1 MVTTNYAKKKVNCMK
16 HSEQISWHGTL
27 SSKITSTCIFE
38 QRINATWETNSLSKY
53 LIGYGR
59 QTHPPS

>member
-1 MVTTNYAKKKVNCMK
+1 MK
-16 HSEQISWHGTL
+16 HSEQISWHGIL

-38 QRINATWETNSLSKY
+38 QRINAAWETNYLGKY